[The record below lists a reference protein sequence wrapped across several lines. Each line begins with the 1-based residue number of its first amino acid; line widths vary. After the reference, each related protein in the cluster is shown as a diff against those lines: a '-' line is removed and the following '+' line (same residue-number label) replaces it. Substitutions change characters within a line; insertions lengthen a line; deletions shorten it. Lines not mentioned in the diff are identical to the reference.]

1 MIYMK
6 GVPDLPRCGFSALA
20 VRVLKEH
27 SKKRNTFVSFKC
39 TIYCVQLQFCIGV
52 FIHLSLFCLSVL

>member
-20 VRVLKEH
+20 VRVLKEY
-27 SKKRNTFVSFKC
+27 SKFAE
-39 TIYCVQLQFCIGV
+39 
-52 FIHLSLFCLSVL
+52 IHYNAFFSTLLPHELKVNL